1 MWGLERLNQLSQC
14 VLMTV
19 NGNIVA
25 DSTGKTSPGS
35 AYVFRD
41 TDRHAIDTAASGQP
55 AAMRLYPVGDQLFK
69 RVYVPL
75 VSGSKVIGVV
85 QVAASADYFAAMR
98 EDQRRARFQMLV
110 SSALLLLIGFSIYRL
125 FAHLVQAEKRA
136 VQLARIEAM
145 GALAGGVAHE
155 LRNPLSIIRVL
166 SEEILTEQPPDS
178 PSARNA
184 RDVIAEIERLNEM
197 VTHYLSLS
205 KLPDATGLEVIDLG
219 GELARVAQLM
229 RKGAETNLEV
239 KTELPAAP
247 VYVRADSRALRQV
260 FLNLLLN
267 ARDAL
272 PGDGGEVR
280 VTLRERRGSAEIHVI
295 DTGCGIPAREIARV
309 FEPFYSTKRMGTG
322 LGLPITRSIVE
333 NLGGE
338 MAITSNPGKGTDVC
352 VILPA
357 TLAPEGTSGS

>member
-1 MWGLERLNQLSQC
+1 
-14 VLMTV
+14 
-19 NGNIVA
+19 
-25 DSTGKTSPGS
+25 
-35 AYVFRD
+35 
-41 TDRHAIDTAASGQP
+41 
-55 AAMRLYPVGDQLFK
+55 
-69 RVYVPL
+69 
-75 VSGSKVIGVV
+75 
-85 QVAASADYFAAMR
+85 
-98 EDQRRARFQMLV
+98 
-110 SSALLLLIGFSIYRL
+110 
-125 FAHLVQAEKRA
+125 
-136 VQLARIEAM
+136 
-145 GALAGGVAHE
+145 
-155 LRNPLSIIRVL
+155 
-166 SEEILTEQPPDS
+166 
-178 PSARNA
+178 
-184 RDVIAEIERLNEM
+184 
-197 VTHYLSLS
+197 
-205 KLPDATGLEVIDLG
+205 
-219 GELARVAQLM
+219 
-229 RKGAETNLEV
+229 V